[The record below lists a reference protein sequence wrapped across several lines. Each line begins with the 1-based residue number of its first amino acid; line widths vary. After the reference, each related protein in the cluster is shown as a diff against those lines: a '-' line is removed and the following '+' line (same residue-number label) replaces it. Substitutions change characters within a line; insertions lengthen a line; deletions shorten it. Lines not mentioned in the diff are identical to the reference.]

1 MKSLQNSLIGVC
13 LVFAMTLNAQNPL
26 NNENLSDD
34 KAAQKITDLFY
45 ALNGDTT
52 KPHKKINHTKGF
64 CASGEFVPNKK
75 ETKDFAIPLL
85 HQKSQKN
92 GVDSVEAKIRFSL
105 GGDEQ
110 NDKTKSR
117 AMAIK
122 MQSKEGSPNSDFW
135 EIAMTNSR
143 INFAKNAGEFIEFMQ
158 INVEQK
164 QGKITAEE
172 AAKKRQA
179 VQSFVNFAREIGT
192 LGVSPSFAN
201 NAYHS
206 VHTFFFKKSS
216 GELVPARFSFVPKSG
231 IKYLNS
237 KELEEVSQ
245 DFLESNF
252 KKQLENGGITF
263 SLVLELAKEGD
274 SLSDTASLWA
284 DINDNGEKIKR
295 EKITLG
301 ELKINAFSGYECNGE
316 VFMPSVLPEG
326 IEPPKDDMFDVRNM
340 VYANTF
346 SKRQ

>member
-1 MKSLQNSLIGVC
+1 MKHFIVYMGLTFGMM
-13 LVFAMTLNAQNPL
+13 MTLNAQNPL
-26 NNENLSDD
+26 NNESLSDD

-45 ALNGDTT
+45 ELNGEAT

-64 CASGEFVPNKK
+64 CASGEFIPNQKA
-75 ETKDFAIPLL
+75 TKDFAIPLL
-85 HQKSQKN
+85 RQKSQKN
-92 GVDSVEAKIRFSL
+92 SAKSVEAKVRFSL
-105 GGDEQ
+105 GGNEQ

-122 MQSKEGSPNSDFW
+122 MQSKEGSQNSDFW
-135 EIAMTNSR
+135 EIAMTNAR
-143 INFAKNAGEFIEFMQ
+143 INFAKNAREFIEFMQ

-172 AAKKRQA
+172 AAKKREG

-206 VHTFFFKKSS
+206 VHTFFFKQSNGK
-216 GELVPARFSFVPKSG
+216 LVPARFSFVPKSG

-237 KELEEVSQ
+237 KELEEAGK

-252 KKQLENGGITF
+252 KKQLEHSAVSF
-263 SLVLELAKEGD
+263 SLVLEVAQDGD
-274 SLSDTASLWA
+274 SLSDTTSLWA
-284 DINDNGEKIKR
+284 ETNDSGEKIKR

-326 IEPPKDDMFDVRNM
+326 IEPPKDDIFDVRNM

-346 SKRQ
+346 GKRQ